1 MGSIRPDEVPSA
13 QYCRPVDVRLG
24 LFRDR
29 WLLDRAVYEPGQV
42 AGHYESFYQRANHPE
57 RPLAFWIRY
66 TVFAPASHPTF
77 AVGELWAVA
86 FDGETGEHAV
96 AKREFPIAECE
107 FRRDAFGVRI
117 GSSTLGPDALVGSAG
132 ELSWDL
138 QYTGDEAPVLLL
150 PEKLYAGGFPKAK
163 SLVPRP
169 MATFTGTYR
178 VGDREI
184 DVDGWTGSQNHNWG
198 SQHTHRYAFGQV
210 AGFDDAPDTFL
221 EVATAK
227 ARIAGPVV
235 SPWATTLVLRH
246 GGEEYSFV
254 ALRRAMRAHASYG
267 YFHWDFATGDENVRI
282 SGRISGDRSDFVG
295 LRYNNPPGGYKY
307 CLNTKIGK
315 AEITVRD
322 RRSGRIEMLTAQHR
336 ALFEILADDTA
347 AGIPIR
353 A

>member
-1 MGSIRPDEVPSA
+1 MVF
-13 QYCRPVDVRLG
+13 PVDVRLG

-29 WLLDRAVYEPGQV
+29 WLLDRAVYQPGQR

-66 TVFAPASHPTF
+66 TIFAPVGHPTL
-77 AVGELWAVA
+77 AVGELWAIA
-86 FDGETGEHAV
+86 FDGETGEHTV
-96 AKREFPIAECE
+96 VKREFPIAECE
-107 FRRDAFGVRI
+107 FGRDAFDVRI
-117 GSSTLGPDALVGSAG
+117 GESALGPTALTGSAG
-132 ELSWDL
+132 ELAWDL
-138 QYTGDEAPVLLL
+138 QYSGDEAPVLLL
-150 PEKLYAGGFPKAK
+150 PERLYAGGFPKAK
-163 SLVPRP
+163 SLVPLP
-169 MATFTGTYR
+169 MARFTGSYQ
-178 VGDREI
+178 VGDRVI

-210 AGFDDAPDTFL
+210 AGFDNAPGSFL

-227 ARIAGPVV
+227 ARVAGPLVT
-235 SPWATTLVLRH
+235 PWVTTLVLRH
-246 GGEEYSFV
+246 DGAEYPLV
-254 ALRRAMRAHASYG
+254 GLRRARKARASYG

-282 SGRISGDRSDFVG
+282 SGRISGDRDDFVG

-315 AEITVRD
+315 AEITIRD
-322 RRSGRIEMLTAQHR
+322 RRSGRSETLTAQHR